1 MSQLR
6 FLKHEMRDR
15 WESFKAHYL
24 VGGSPV
30 LEAFIITLFGLALFA
45 AGYVWG
51 SWS

>member
-1 MSQLR
+1 MRLR
-6 FLKHEMRDR
+6 FIIHSCNDR

-24 VGGSPV
+24 VGGSPL
-30 LEAFIITLFGLALFA
+30 LEAFIITVFGLVLFG